1 MNDHEKT
8 RIAAAINQLRPDWP
22 AASLRSLLDRPAISN
37 RPRRDVAVALAW
49 IACETTT
56 QTPARVL
63 ESGPWWKAAHI
74 EGSGAGGPK
83 FHGWSEGD
91 PRNVCGIC
99 GYDRAACTSRARTN
113 GHDFVAR
120 ADCLPPVDRGVIGA
134 VRQNLP
140 CGAEVIGGTRCRL
153 PNGHPGDHEMHQA
166 PTTHPAPTGATDDDT
181 DRNETEE
188 TEDE

>member
-63 ESGPWWKAAHI
+63 ESGPWWKAAGI
-74 EGSGAGGPK
+74 EGQAQHREPY
-83 FHGWSEGD
+83 D
-91 PRNVCGIC
+91 PAEFCDIC
-99 GYDRAACTSRARTN
+99 GKPHGR
-113 GHDFVAR
+113 
-120 ADCLPPVDRGVIGA
+120 
-134 VRQNLP
+134 
-140 CGAEVIGGTRCRL
+140 
-153 PNGHPGDHEMHQA
+153 HPAGDHEFVSALDHTRRLADARRDPERQNA
-166 PTTHPAPTGATDDDT
+166 AALKQLVACEEPHPPPSERAHKPSENVDRLRHLAETGASG
-181 DRNETEE
+181 
-188 TEDE
+188 EDA